1 MYIYI
6 YMFNITKNQSIKEIV
21 NRSYYIKLS
30 APFQQKELPRWF
42 SGKDPHANAG
52 DAKDAGFITG

>member
-1 MYIYI
+1 
-6 YMFNITKNQSIKEIV
+6 MFNMTENQSIKEIV

-30 APFQQKELPRWF
+30 APFQQKELPRCF

-52 DAKDAGFITG
+52 DAKDAGFIAG